1 MNDIERYNFWH
12 LEQDAFIKKQK
23 EGEAILLWNNKRR
36 TELDNAIKGL
46 PTWDSLEKLF
56 CEAIKNGRRLEI

>member
-12 LEQDAFIKKQK
+12 LEQDAFIKKQ
-23 EGEAILLWNNKRR
+23 
-36 TELDNAIKGL
+36 ELDNAIKGL